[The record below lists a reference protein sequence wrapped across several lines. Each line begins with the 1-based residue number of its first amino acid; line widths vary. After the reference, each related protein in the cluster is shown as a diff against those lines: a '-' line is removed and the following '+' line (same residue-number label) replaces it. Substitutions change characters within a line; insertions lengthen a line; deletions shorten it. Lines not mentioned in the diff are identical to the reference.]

1 MIISEKVMPTR
12 LLLFVLILI
21 WGCQFVNTASSVEV
35 QERESFI
42 NAYVDLRVSSL
53 NMQTSEIGEA
63 ARDSL
68 LAVHDMTEDEL
79 LDFVDRHGT
88 DVAFM
93 RDVWNDI
100 ETRIA
105 ARRED
110 EVESVR

>member
-1 MIISEKVMPTR
+1 MIISDKVIPTR

-21 WGCQFVNTASSVEV
+21 WGCQFVNTESSVEV
-35 QERESFI
+35 QERERFI
-42 NAYVDLRVSSL
+42 NAYVDWRVSSL
-53 NMQTSEIGEA
+53 RMQTSEIGEA

-68 LAVHDMTEDEL
+68 LAVYDMTEDDL
-79 LDFVDRHGT
+79 VDFVEEHGA

-105 ARRED
+105 TRREGD
-110 EVESVR
+110 VGDVR

>member
-1 MIISEKVMPTR
+1 MIPTR

-35 QERESFI
+35 QERERFI
-42 NAYVDLRVSSL
+42 NAYVDLRRVSSL

-63 ARDSL
+63 AKDSL
-68 LAVHDMTEDEL
+68 LAVHDMTEDEF
-79 LDFVDRHGT
+79 LDFVDRHGA

-105 ARRED
+105 ARREE
-110 EVESVR
+110 EVGSVR

>member
-1 MIISEKVMPTR
+1 MIPIR

-35 QERESFI
+35 QERERFI
-42 NAYVDLRVSSL
+42 NAYVDLRVASL
-53 NMQTSEIGEA
+53 RMQTSEIGETV
-63 ARDSL
+63 RDSL
-68 LAVHDMTEDEL
+68 LAVYDMTEDDL
-79 LDFVDRHGT
+79 VDFVEEHGA

-105 ARRED
+105 TRREGD
-110 EVESVR
+110 VGSVR

>member
-1 MIISEKVMPTR
+1 MITSDSVMPTP
-12 LLLFVLILI
+12 LVLFCLILA
-21 WGCQFVNTASSVEV
+21 WGCQFVNTESSVEV
-35 QERESFI
+35 QERERFI

-53 NMQTSEIGEA
+53 RMQTSEIGEA

-68 LAVHDMTEDEL
+68 LAVYDMTEDDL
-79 LDFVDRHGT
+79 VDFVEEHGA

-105 ARRED
+105 TRREGD
-110 EVESVR
+110 VGDVR

>member
-1 MIISEKVMPTR
+1 MIPIR

-35 QERESFI
+35 QERERFI
-42 NAYVDLRVSSL
+42 NAYVDLRVASL
-53 NMQTSEIGEA
+53 RMQTSEIGEPV
-63 ARDSL
+63 RDSL
-68 LAVHDMTEDEL
+68 LAVYDMTEDDL
-79 LDFVDRHGT
+79 VDFVEEHGA

-105 ARRED
+105 TRREGD
-110 EVESVR
+110 VGSVR